1 MDVVDERRSKRMI
14 EAFVIAFIHCNGES
28 CVISYPRPGQ
38 VYASYKECKAQLPQS
53 PAGNAFD
60 VKTFEG
66 SEIACMEVLAHVAA
80 GEWVALETSNLR
92 KSPAPGADVI
102 GTIKRGT
109 SFQVLGQERKWLSI
123 QTADGAR
130 GFLWSDRAKKVHA
143 TGTAPDP
150 KGAPVR
156 RPSNLAGAN
165 VPQPQASPSDRPQ
178 VEALQDT
185 HIAGKRN

>member
-1 MDVVDERRSKRMI
+1 MI
-14 EAFVIAFIHCNGES
+14 EAFVIAFIHCNGQS

-38 VYASYKECKAQLPQS
+38 VYASYKECKAQLPES
-53 PAGNAFD
+53 LAGSAFD

-80 GEWVALETSNLR
+80 DEWVALETSNLR

-109 SFQVLGQERKWLSI
+109 SFQVLGQEGKWLSV

-130 GFLWSDRAKKVHA
+130 GFLWSDRAKKVHSI
-143 TGTAPDP
+143 APERGD
-150 KGAPVR
+150 APAGP
-156 RPSNLAGAN
+156 PSNLAGAN
-165 VPQPQASPSDRPQ
+165 VPQARASPRDPSQ
-178 VEALQDT
+178 EETLQNT
-185 HIAGKRN
+185 RIAGKRN

>member
-1 MDVVDERRSKRMI
+1 MI

-38 VYASYKECKAQLPQS
+38 VYTSYKECKAQLPKS
-53 PAGNAFD
+53 PAGRAFD

-66 SEIACMEVLAHVAA
+66 SEIACIEVSAHVA
-80 GEWVALETSNLR
+80 EDDWVTLETSNLR

-130 GFLWSDRAKKVHA
+130 GFLWSDRAKKVHSSSI
-143 TGTAPDP
+143 GPD
-150 KGAPVR
+150 R
-156 RPSNLAGAN
+156 RAASAGPPPNLARAN
-165 VPQPQASPSDRPQ
+165 VAQPQALPGNPSQ
-178 VEALQDT
+178 EAEPRST
-185 HIAGKRN
+185 RTAAERN